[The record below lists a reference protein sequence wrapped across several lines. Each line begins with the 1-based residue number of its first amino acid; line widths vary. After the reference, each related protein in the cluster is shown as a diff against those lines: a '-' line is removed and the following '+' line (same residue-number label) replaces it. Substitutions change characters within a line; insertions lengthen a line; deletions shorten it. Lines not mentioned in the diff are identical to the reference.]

1 MAYREEET
9 KANSPQGADPSAK
22 NKSVI
27 TEKGVGSVQRP
38 ATIGSIRADVATRNA
53 QKSLNAWHI
62 RQSKEAGYSDREFD
76 HTKNV

>member
-1 MAYREEET
+1 MAYRESDT
-9 KANSPQGADPSAK
+9 KSPYPQGADPTAK
-22 NKSVI
+22 NQSVT

-38 ATIGSIRADVATRNA
+38 ATIGLVKADVAIRNA

-62 RQSKEAGYSDREFD
+62 RQSKEAGYSDQEFE